1 MAAASDSLP
10 MPCVKRGISQTTKP
24 LDRRGALGAL
34 ASAPVALAGPVVAST
49 PADTDREL
57 VEAWNLWLAQMRE
70 TQAPPDSRTNE
81 EWDALWDDVWVT
93 EDRIAA
99 LPASGLTGL
108 VVKMRLVLHNQFLQ
122 NLDASEAF
130 VLDGV
135 MIDEAQGEAMG
146 CLLWSA
152 IEDAERLAGGRAAA

>member
-1 MAAASDSLP
+1 MADASDSP
-10 MPCVKRGISQTTKP
+10 SMPCVKRGISQTTK
-24 LDRRGALGAL
+24 LRERRGALGAL
-34 ASAPVALAGPVVAST
+34 TSAPVALAGPVVAST
-49 PADTDREL
+49 PADTDHEL

-70 TQAPPDSRTNE
+70 TQAPLDSRTDE

-93 EDRIAA
+93 EDRIAE

-108 VVKMRLVLHNQFLQ
+108 AVKMRLVLHNQFLQ

-135 MIDEAQGEAMG
+135 MIDKAQGEATG
-146 CLLWSA
+146 RLLWGA
-152 IEDAERLAGGRAAA
+152 IEDAERLASGRAAA